1 MTNRFSIPLT
11 VAGSST
17 FAFYFFGF
25 FYAADSTRG
34 RIVTPV
40 E

>member
-1 MTNRFSIPLT
+1 MTNLY
-11 VAGSST
+11 ST
-17 FAFYFFGF
+17 FAFYFYGY
-25 FYAADSTRG
+25 FYFAADSTRG

>member
-1 MTNRFSIPLT
+1 MLT
-11 VAGSST
+11 KLNST
-17 FAFYFFGF
+17 SAFYFYGYFN
-25 FYAADSTRG
+25 FYAAGTQRG